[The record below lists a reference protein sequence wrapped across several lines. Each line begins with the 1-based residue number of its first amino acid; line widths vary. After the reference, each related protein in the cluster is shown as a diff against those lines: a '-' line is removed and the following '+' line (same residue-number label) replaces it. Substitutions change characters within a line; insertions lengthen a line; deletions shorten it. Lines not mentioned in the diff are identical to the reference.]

1 MAQHSEREPVSDA
14 EYDQMEEKIREHF
27 QEIRELL
34 AEDFGGESKDYDH
47 REETDTE
54 A

>member
-1 MAQHSEREPVSDA
+1 MAQHSERKPVSDA
-14 EYDQMEEKIREHF
+14 EYEQMEEKIRE
-27 QEIRELL
+27 LL
-34 AEDFGGESKDYDH
+34 AEDLGGESEDYDH

>member
-1 MAQHSEREPVSDA
+1 MAQHSEQQPVSEE
-14 EYDQMEEKIREHF
+14 EYEQMPEKIEAAF
-27 QEIRELL
+27 GEIRELL
-34 AEDFGGESKDYDH
+34 AEDLGGEPEDYDH